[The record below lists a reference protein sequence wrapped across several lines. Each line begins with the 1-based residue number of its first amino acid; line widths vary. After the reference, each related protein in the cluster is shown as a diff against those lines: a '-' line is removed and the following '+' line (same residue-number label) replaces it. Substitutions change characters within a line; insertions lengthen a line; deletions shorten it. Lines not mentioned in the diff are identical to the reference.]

1 MSRSLCACTR
11 PLALAVVLVAT
22 LCADAASARTGMG
35 DPIEPWREKKPDEV
49 VVFHG
54 HLRLRGLLGSN
65 LDLDRGPSSDGTFL
79 WPAGVTPLDLTTG
92 SDMRVR
98 LAPSFFL
105 GDSARVFLEIDLLD
119 NVALGSRPR
128 FTPFGGEPSLV
139 AASPFQEPLTAL
151 DGAFRV
157 RTAMGEVLLP
167 FGVLA
172 AGRMPSHF
180 GLGIAANDG
189 GDLDDDLGD
198 RADRVAFTLP
208 VLGHVISAAYDV
220 GASGPSG
227 HVLPGIGP
235 SPRSLLVTEQSVS
248 LAFLKFRS
256 PWEVAML
263 KDAAP
268 EDGGGFVVD
277 YGVAA
282 SVEWQTHDVPG
293 YYVDFDEQLGLDPNA
308 LVERGYRAGLVDGWL
323 RLVFPRVRVETE
335 VIGAAFQIDNPSPFA
350 GVTLREPLTGM
361 PWGGDLVVEFQP
373 LPDREFL
380 TVLLEAGAASSDPAP
395 GLPLPAPSSFSGAQP
410 GDIFGPQIDG
420 KQDSQQ
426 NGFRLHPL
434 HRVDLILWRTLLGGV
449 SEAAFARAH
458 ATFAPAQETWKDLK
472 LEANVIYSQALDA
485 RSAPGGVNPLGVEV
499 DGAVVVPYDSFSLRL
514 DAGVLFPLG
523 GLGARG
529 GAAPGPAGMVLLR
542 LAYEL

>member
-1 MSRSLCACTR
+1 MTRTLCVRTIMVAALASLCAT
-11 PLALAVVLVAT
+11 
-22 LCADAASARTGMG
+22 AAQARTGMG
-35 DPIEPWREKKPDEV
+35 DPLELWREKKPDEV

-54 HLRLRGLLGSN
+54 HLRLRTSLDSN
-65 LDLDRGPSSDGTFL
+65 FDLDRGPSSDGSVL
-79 WPAGVTPLDLTTG
+79 WPAGITPLDLTTG

-105 GDSARVFLEIDLLD
+105 GDSGRIFLEIDLLD

-139 AASPFQEPLTAL
+139 AASPFQEPLSAV

-167 FGVLA
+167 FGVIA

-189 GDLDDDLGD
+189 ADVDDDLGD

-208 VLGHVISAAYDV
+208 ILGHIVSAAYDV

-227 HVLPGIGP
+227 QVLPGLGP
-235 SPRSLLVTEQSVS
+235 QPRSLLVSEQSVS

-263 KDAAP
+263 RDDPGSK
-268 EDGGGFVVD
+268 DGGLVVD

-293 YYVDFDEQLGLDPNA
+293 YYAAFDEQLGLDPDA
-308 LVERGYRAGLVDGWL
+308 VVVRGYRAGLLDGWL
-323 RLVFPRVRVETE
+323 RVVLPRLRIETE
-335 VIGAAFQIDNPSPFA
+335 VVGSAFQIDNPSPFS
-350 GVTLREPLTGM
+350 GVTLRQPVTGM
-361 PWGGDLVVEFQP
+361 PWGGDVVVEFQP
-373 LPDREFL
+373 LPDRDFL
-380 TVLLEAGAASSDPAP
+380 TVLLEAGAASSDSAP
-395 GLPLPAPSSFSGAQP
+395 GLPLPAPTSFAGAQP
-410 GDIFGPQIDG
+410 GDVFGPQIDG
-420 KQDSQQ
+420 KRDHQQ
-426 NGFRLHPL
+426 NAFRLHPL

-458 ATFAPAQETWKDLK
+458 VTFAPAQETWKGLK
-472 LEANVIYSQALDA
+472 IEGNVIYSHALDA
-485 RSAPGGVNPLGVEV
+485 GSAPGGTNPLGIEV

-514 DAGVLFPLG
+514 DAGLLVPLG

-529 GAAPGPAGMVLLR
+529 GAAPGPAGMLLLR
-542 LAYEL
+542 LAYAL